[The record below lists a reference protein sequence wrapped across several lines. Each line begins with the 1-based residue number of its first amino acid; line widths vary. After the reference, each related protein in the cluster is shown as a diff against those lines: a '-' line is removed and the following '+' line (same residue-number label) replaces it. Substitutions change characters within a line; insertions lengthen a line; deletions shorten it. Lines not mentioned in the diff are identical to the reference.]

1 MNAKIIYVQKEIVR
15 ASHYLSLCAGSER
28 VMYEALQQLARAQ
41 LCEKEEERKKEN
53 AKILILHL
61 PYISVSKGMKQ
72 RIHINVTKDLLFVF
86 SCLFRSWGVFLFGS
100 VGKSVELVPPNRQGQ
115 KWDGLAAKLP

>member
-1 MNAKIIYVQKEIVR
+1 MSKKKSLGQAIISPCVQDQSGLIIYIQYIIIYIQNEIVR

-41 LCEKEEERKKEN
+41 LCEKEEERRKEN
-53 AKILILHL
+53 AKILILQL

-72 RIHINVTKDLLFVF
+72 RIHINVTKDLLFI
-86 SCLFRSWGVFLFGS
+86 SFRFM
-100 VGKSVELVPPNRQGQ
+100 
-115 KWDGLAAKLP
+115 